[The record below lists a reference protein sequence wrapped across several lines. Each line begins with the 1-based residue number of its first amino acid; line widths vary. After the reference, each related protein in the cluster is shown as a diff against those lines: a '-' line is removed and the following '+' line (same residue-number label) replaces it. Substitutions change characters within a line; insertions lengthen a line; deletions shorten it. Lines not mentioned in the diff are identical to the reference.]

1 MILSKYLER
10 KIRFKH
16 ILYFNII
23 SLIGIIVVGW
33 FRLEEIIANPWYMDR
48 VEFFWDAKV
57 LTNYFW
63 GSLGMFVIMF
73 YVALL
78 ILFFNICLLSWQ
90 KFTGRVFNKVSIK
103 AIFLRGDRVIINIF
117 RLVIYVFLLIPIYF
131 LGEPIIYART
141 LLPFTLLYPIIIFVA
156 IFSHGLQFIA
166 ILEKFSAYVRKKYRV
181 SGIFNY

>member
-63 GSLGMFVIMF
+63 GSLGMFVIIFFISMLLLVF
-73 YVALL
+73 NVALFLFGKL
-78 ILFFNICLLSWQ
+78 IGDAFDEMQ
-90 KFTGRVFNKVSIK
+90 AKSIFIK
-103 AIFLRGDRVIINIF
+103 KDQVVMNIF
-117 RLVIYVFLLIPIYF
+117 RLVFYAFILIPIYF
-131 LGEPIIYART
+131 FSEPIIYART
-141 LLPFTLLYPIIIFVA
+141 LLPFTLLYPIMMFFV
-156 IFSHGLQFIA
+156 ILSHGLQFIA
-166 ILEKFSAYVRKKYRV
+166 ISQRF
-181 SGIFNY
+181 FNAKT